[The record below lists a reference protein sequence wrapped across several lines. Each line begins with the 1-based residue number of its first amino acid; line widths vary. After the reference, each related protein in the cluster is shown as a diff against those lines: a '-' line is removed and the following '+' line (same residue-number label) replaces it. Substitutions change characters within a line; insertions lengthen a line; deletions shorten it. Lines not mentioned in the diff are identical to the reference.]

1 MKRIDNISISYYQ
14 VNKKGTTKKEEK
26 EEKEKRKKEKDVT
39 KKSSRKCRESV
50 SWVYKKI
57 LWNL

>member
-1 MKRIDNISISYYQ
+1 MKRMDNISISYYQ
-14 VNKKGTTKKEEK
+14 LNKERTTKKEEK

-50 SWVYKKI
+50 S
-57 LWNL
+57 